1 MTLITST
8 PITSPEQ
15 WRSLRAGNV
24 GCSEVAALF
33 GIHEF
38 ITGFAL
44 AARKLGRLSDQ
55 VDDAVL
61 RRGRMLEP
69 VAKQLIAEQNPT
81 WQLIEPTAYY
91 CDTAIRFGCTPDL
104 FVRNV
109 RGVGVVQ
116 IKTVHPST
124 FARKWHAADGAIEP
138 PLWIAIQ
145 AMCEQH
151 LTGVDFALV
160 AALVID
166 YGLTL
171 ELVDV
176 PYVPKL
182 IESARDRVVSFWEL
196 VDAGK
201 LPPPDYGADK
211 KHLAAVYAQDDGTE
225 LDLTGDNAFPE
236 IVERFEALKM
246 ARQTAQ
252 DGVDEA
258 QAEIMHRLGAAQ
270 RAKYAGGMVTLKTVN
285 RKAYA
290 VEASSYRRLTIK
302 HDRERAA

>member
-1 MTLITST
+1 MSLITST
-8 PITSPEQ
+8 PITSLEQ
-15 WRSLRAGNV
+15 WHQLRAGNV
-24 GCSEVAALF
+24 GASEVAALF

-81 WQLIEPTAYY
+81 WQLIEPSAYY
-91 CDTAIRFGCTPDL
+91 SDTAIRFGCTPDL

-124 FARKWHAADGAIEP
+124 FARKWHGADGAIEP

-166 YGLTL
+166 YGLSL

-176 PYVPKL
+176 PYLPSL
-182 IESARDRVVSFWEL
+182 IDSARDRVVSFWEL

-211 KHLAAVYAQDDGTE
+211 KHLAQVYAQDDGTE
-225 LDLTGDNAFPE
+225 LDLTSDNALPE

-246 ARQTAQ
+246 ARKTA
-252 DGVDEA
+252 DEGVDEA
-258 QAEIMHRLGAAQ
+258 QAEIMHRLGAAA
-270 RAKYAGGMVTLKTVN
+270 RAKYAGGVILYPTIDRKGYTVAPSQY
-285 RKAYA
+285 RK
-290 VEASSYRRLTIK
+290 LTIK
-302 HDRERAA
+302 HDRERAG